1 MEICSVTMEAWAAC
15 ARRPPGGRW
24 MGAAA
29 PPGDPDS
36 FGFDAVSRPAVSPS
50 DDVRLS
56 YLIAAAELHFGR
68 VVPFDRNIF

>member
-1 MEICSVTMEAWAAC
+1 
-15 ARRPPGGRW
+15 